1 MTTVF
6 PEAVPVPY
14 VMYAATDARHFTTI
28 CPRVYRFAP
37 FRMSAEQRE
46 SIRYDERLGV
56 QDFLDG
62 VRWYRTLLDGL
73 THESVAA
80 AVAG

>member
-1 MTTVF
+1 
-6 PEAVPVPY
+6 
-14 VMYAATDARHFTTI
+14 
-28 CPRVYRFAP
+28 
-37 FRMSAEQRE
+37 MSAEQRE
-46 SIRYDERLGV
+46 SIHSYDERLGV